1 MLNPIIVR
9 SPRIAAMAMNKPY
22 GEEHIRRH
30 SVLHRIAFHQAK
42 RSRVS
47 ETAVTTHA
55 EALREQTA

>member
-1 MLNPIIVR
+1 LNPIIVR

-30 SVLHRIAFHQAK
+30 SVLHRIALRQAK
-42 RSRVS
+42 RT
-47 ETAVTTHA
+47 EATQAAVIAPA